1 MSIGYSSYRPRG
13 RRRAVWWWSL
23 AVVLTAAAVTALL
36 VNGQRTETR
45 RLTAF
50 FDGSR
55 TLALEADQAAEG
67 FSRLISTEL
76 RTVRRDDFV
85 VLMDRL
91 ASQMFLQAAG
101 LDEMEAPDSAA
112 AVREMLDLA
121 FDSWQTGLAEFQIAI
136 IEVADQPTST
146 APVERLGGAVVQLR
160 VGDLI
165 YAGFLERAA
174 MMIEDLDVTISEFPA
189 ISFISHQRALMNAEG
204 LARAIRSSTEMG
216 IRRDVA
222 ILQVVFEPLPTGGV
236 GEEGE
241 IILPAVDQL
250 RFSAVIGNRGNI
262 AQKGL
267 TVSVSLR
274 DVSGQALS
282 TQDSGLLDLA
292 PGEIGT
298 VTFDVEAVEPSAEY
312 LLAFNLTVV
321 EDDLDIEDNVWESE
335 IRINPR

>member
-1 MSIGYSSYRPRG
+1 M
-13 RRRAVWWWSL
+13 L
-23 AVVLTAAAVTALL
+23 AVALTAVAATALL

-76 RTVRRDDFV
+76 RTIRRDDFV

-91 ASQMFLQAAG
+91 ASQMTLHAAE
-101 LDEMEAPDSAA
+101 LDEMESPDSAA

-121 FDSWQTGLAEFQIAI
+121 FDSWQAGLTEFQIAI

-146 APVERLGGAVVQLR
+146 APVERLGGAIVQLR

-165 YAGFLERAA
+165 YAGFLERAET
-174 MMIEDLDVTISEFPA
+174 MIEDLDVTISEFPA
-189 ISFISHQRALMNAEG
+189 ISFISHQRALMNGEG

-250 RFSAVIGNRGNI
+250 RFSAVIGNLGNI

-274 DVSGQALS
+274 DVSGRALS

-298 VTFDVEAVEPSAEY
+298 VTFGVEAVDPGAEY

>member
-13 RRRAVWWWSL
+13 RRRAVWWWLL
-23 AVVLTAAAVTALL
+23 AVVLTAVAATALL

-55 TLALEADQAAEG
+55 TLALEADQAARG

-91 ASQMFLQAAG
+91 ASQMALHAAG
-101 LDEMEAPDSAA
+101 LDGMESPDSAA

-146 APVERLGGAVVQLR
+146 APVERLGGAIVQLR

-165 YAGFLERAA
+165 YAGFLERAE
-174 MMIEDLDVTISEFPA
+174 MMIDDLDVTISDFPA
-189 ISFISHQRALMNAEG
+189 ISFISHQRALMNGEG
-204 LARAIRSSTEMG
+204 LALAIRSSTEMG

-241 IILPAVDQL
+241 IILPAADQL

-298 VTFDVEAVEPSAEY
+298 VTFGVEAVDPGAEY